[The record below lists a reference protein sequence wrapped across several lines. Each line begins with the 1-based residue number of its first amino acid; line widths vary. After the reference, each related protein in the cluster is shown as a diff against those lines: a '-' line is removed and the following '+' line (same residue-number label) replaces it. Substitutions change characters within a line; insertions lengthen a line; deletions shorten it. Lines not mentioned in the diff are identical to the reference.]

1 MKYLNTIVTTSYAAS
16 MKAHMEKTYSLIRP
30 YCLTYNGALRAL
42 KNEYPNL
49 HTASLVVCRVEHA
62 SFQPR

>member
-1 MKYLNTIVTTSYAAS
+1 MKYLNTIVTTSYVAS

-30 YCLTYNGALRAL
+30 YCLTHNGAYRAL
-42 KNEYPNL
+42 KNEHPEL

-62 SFQPR
+62 SIQPR